1 MNVLD
6 YDREI
11 IKSLNLQGDIKEV
24 KEKLLKEK
32 DNRSNVIKEYLSF
45 RKLYLAMLE
54 KDYCNEKAFDK
65 MKSLAEKLKLKVP
78 ERKLKKFGSEKEKKK
93 ECFSIFLTERLSKAR
108 KKLNLQSVP
117 KKDPLM
123 TFEETFL
130 NLNMQKIV
138 DNDCEEESTF
148 VTKNQMCLMPHST
161 SRCFTDGR
169 TNYLDYFKVY
179 RRQNVDKTHLAEF
192 YQIQYSKIY
201 HGEDPLKELVKD
213 FFIIFS
219 FLGLDCNNIE
229 YKYTRNA
236 YTYPSLEFYY
246 KKEEKVLEI
255 ANSGVMD
262 PLVVSKHKI
271 ETKGYV
277 LAGALGAERAYN
289 IAFNSSLPLR
299 RIKND
304 LQL

>member
-6 YDREI
+6 YDKEI
-11 IKSLNLQGDIKEV
+11 IKSLNLEGDFKDL
-24 KEKLLKEK
+24 KEKLLKENDDK
-32 DNRSNVIKEYLSF
+32 SNVIKNYLSF
-45 RKLYLAMLE
+45 RKLYLAMLD

-65 MKSLAEKLKLKVP
+65 MKILAEKLKIKVP
-78 ERKLKKFGSEKEKKK
+78 ERKLRNFKSEKEERK
-93 ECFSIFLTERLSKAR
+93 ECFSIFLKERLSKAR

-148 VTKNQMCLMPHST
+148 VTKNQKCLMPHST

-179 RRQNVDKTHLAEF
+179 RRQNIDKTHLAEF

-201 HGEDPLKELVKD
+201 YGKEPIKELVKD
-213 FFIIFS
+213 FFVIFS
-219 FLGLDCNNIE
+219 FLGLDTNFIG

-246 KKEEKVLEI
+246 QKEGKTLEI

-289 IAFNSSLPLR
+289 IAFNSDLPLR